1 VSPAAERARLF
12 VALELP
18 ADVVDALVTW
28 RSRALTAI
36 DGLRLLPRE
45 SLHVTLCFLGSQR
58 VDDVDAIADTC
69 VRAVTADA
77 TGADAAPAA
86 PSGLSL
92 SDLVWLPRRHPGV
105 AAVRIDDP
113 HGSLAALQSTLA
125 AALVSGGWCEPEAR
139 AYLPHVT
146 LARVGRRGRVRPPA
160 DAPPPPGLR
169 FSGRAVTLFRSH
181 PGSSYEPLHSTH
193 LSAPANVGDPY
204 IK

>member
-1 VSPAAERARLF
+1 VSPGAERARLF
-12 VALELP
+12 VALEFP
-18 ADVVDALVTW
+18 PDVVDALVTW

-58 VDDVDAIADTC
+58 VDEVDTIADTC
-69 VRAVTADA
+69 VRAVTVDA
-77 TGADAAPAA
+77 TGADAASAG

-92 SDLVWLPRRHPGV
+92 SDVVWLPRRRPGV

-113 HGSLAALQSTLA
+113 DGSLAALQSTVA
-125 AALVSGGWCEPEAR
+125 AALASGGWYEPEAR
-139 AYLPHVT
+139 SYLPHVT
-146 LARVGRRGRVRPPA
+146 VARVGRRERVRPPGNV
-160 DAPPPPGLR
+160 PPPPGLR

-181 PGSSYEPLHSTH
+181 PGSSYEPLRSTN
-193 LSAPANVGDPY
+193 LSAPANVDDPS